1 MWDCVLIFLICR
13 LEVMNLK
20 LIVGL
25 GNPGE
30 KYSETRHNVGFMAI
44 KQLAEEFN
52 ILNVDKDCEA
62 LVADG
67 KIEDTKVILAQPLT
81 YMNKS
86 GRAVSKLIDKYD
98 VSLKDLIVIYDDL
111 DLPAGKIRI
120 KGSGGSGGH
129 KGIKSIIEYMDS
141 NEITRIRIGIG
152 RPLEI
157 DVTEYVLHEFNED
170 QIKRIN
176 QALKKVDDIILELI
190 KDDLDSA
197 MNKFN

>member
-1 MWDCVLIFLICR
+1 
-13 LEVMNLK
+13 MNLK

-98 VSLKDLIVIYDDL
+98 ISLKDLIVIYDDL